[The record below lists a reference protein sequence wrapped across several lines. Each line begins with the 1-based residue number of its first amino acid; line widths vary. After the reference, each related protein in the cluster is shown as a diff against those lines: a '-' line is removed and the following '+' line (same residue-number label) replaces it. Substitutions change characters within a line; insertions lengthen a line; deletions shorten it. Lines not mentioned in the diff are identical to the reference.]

1 MGSTK
6 NNYLKNDSNFFMLL
20 NASILFICLFAIVS
34 SIPSSRSRTNPALTN
49 DQTLGISVE
58 KALAEDYIYPK
69 YIGTDDISFSAGSV
83 LAIDLKSGAILY
95 EKNSREPVLPASTS
109 KIITALVAM
118 DHFDQNDQLFVPPLT
133 VEGQKIGLIEGEMLF
148 AEDLLYAL
156 LVSSANDAAEVIAA
170 NYPGGRDLFVAAM
183 NMKAQQLGLKN
194 SLFLNPTGL
203 DQEYQATTA
212 HDLVKVSFYAMQ
224 NPLFEKIVA
233 TKTYNI
239 VNSEGEVRYKL
250 HNINQLL
257 GNIEG
262 VKGIKTGKTDGAMEN
277 LLTCIER
284 DGNQIIIAV
293 LGSND
298 RFGETKNLINWIYK
312 SFIWQG

>member
-1 MGSTK
+1 MGST
-6 NNYLKNDSNFFMLL
+6 NNPHLKNDGSFFLL
-20 NASILFICLFAIVS
+20 LSTSALFICFFAVVLSIS
-34 SIPSSRSRTNPALTN
+34 SSNLWKDRPFTDN
-49 DQTLGISVE
+49 QTLGISVE
-58 KALAEDYIYPK
+58 NALAENDNYPK
-69 YIGTDDISFSAGSV
+69 YIGADDISFSAKSV
-83 LAIDLKSGAILY
+83 LAIDLRSGIILY
-95 EKNSREPVLPASTS
+95 EKNSLEPVLPASTS

-118 DHFDQNDQLFVPPLT
+118 DHFDREDQLSVPLLT
-133 VEGQKIGLIEGEMLF
+133 VEGQKIGLIEGEILS

-156 LVSSANDAAEVIAA
+156 LVSSANDAAEVLAA

-183 NMKAQQLGLKN
+183 NIKAQQLGLKN

-203 DQEYQATTA
+203 DQEGQATTA
-212 HDLVKVSFYAMQ
+212 HDLVKTSFYAMQ
-224 NPLFEKIVA
+224 NPIFEKIVA

-239 VNSEGEVRYKL
+239 VNSDGEVRYKL

-262 VKGIKTGKTDGAMEN
+262 VRGIKTGKTDGAMEN

-293 LGSND
+293 LGSDD
-298 RFGETKNLINWIYK
+298 RFGETKDLIDWIYK